1 MKEFEVP
8 EVAELRRKMICQR
21 HSLPYRA
28 MSYDDLAM
36 EWCALMLH
44 ASGQYGKPIIPG
56 FDPLLEAMM
65 IIHRSKD
72 LDEKFMVNTLMKA
85 AVIER
90 TNYTVKAGAQSAKPI
105 VEKVEQAPVGQTAGG
120 FQIQTF
126 EMPDDELEHGEE
138 EETPES

>member
-8 EVAELRRKMICQR
+8 SVAELRRKMICQR
-21 HSLPYRA
+21 HGLPYHH
-28 MSYDDLAM
+28 MTEDEKGMLL
-36 EWCALMLH
+36 CAYQLH

-56 FDPLLEAMM
+56 FDPFLEAMK
-65 IIHRSKD
+65 IIHRSRD

-105 VEKVEQAPVGQTAGG
+105 VEKVEQPPVGQTAGG

-126 EMPDDELEHGEE
+126 DMPDDELEHGEE